1 MFGNKL
7 RAAADHAASLGYA
20 PVYVS
25 LYGSQNYGLAIDSA
39 EYRSDCDYKCI
50 VLPSLLDLVEE
61 RKPAS
66 LTVDTPDG
74 QIDIKDIRVFADVL
88 AKMNPSYLECLA
100 SEHCMILPGG
110 EGVAE
115 MRAILPQLM
124 AERGAVF
131 ARVCCGLFEEKGKQM
146 RHPYPAAAEKIAKYG
161 YDGKQA
167 HHMYR
172 LLLLLRAYE
181 RSGRFGL
188 AAPEGEKPLL
198 TDLKLNRVP
207 LDEAE
212 RMIAVW
218 RKELHALRERIAAR
232 CAEKDE
238 AAGEIKRI
246 SRRMVYER
254 CIAEAK
260 NGGGL

>member
-25 LYGSQNYGLAIDSA
+25 LYGSQNYGLSIDSA

-61 RKPAS
+61 RRPAS
-66 LTVDTPDG
+66 LTVDTTDG

-88 AKMNPSYLECLA
+88 VKMNPSYLECLA
-100 SEHCMILPGG
+100 SEHCMILSGG

-115 MRAILPQLM
+115 MRALLPQLM

-146 RHPYPAAAEKIAKYG
+146 RHPYPSVADKIERFG
-161 YDGKQA
+161 YDGKQV
-167 HHMYR
+167 HHMLR
-172 LLLLLRAYE
+172 LLLMLRAFKE
-181 RSGRFGL
+181 SGQFCL
-188 AAPEGEKPLL
+188 AAPEAEKKLL
-198 TDLKLNRVP
+198 TDLKLNRIP
-207 LDEAE
+207 LAEA
-212 RMIAVW
+212 RLMVDGW
-218 RKELHALRERIAAR
+218 RQEMHALREEIGLFYPEEHHEAAEEIRRIA
-232 CAEKDE
+232 
-238 AAGEIKRI
+238 
-246 SRRMVYER
+246 RRMVYDHCVTE
-254 CIAEAK
+254 IK
-260 NGGGL
+260 GK